1 MGYYSIISRQPEYTF
16 LWSHLGVK
24 CIVHEKVKFETEI
37 SSFDLEFCKIY
48 QHIQNK
54 KNVQT
59 VFFRLKIIM
68 INTGNSLE

>member
-54 KNVQT
+54 NKCTKSFFQVKNNYDQHW
-59 VFFRLKIIM
+59 
-68 INTGNSLE
+68 